1 MTHFIYNGLPQPQY
15 KIRTTRGKFKVFR
28 DDGTLDFMVDAISG
42 GAGKG
47 ALPSGEYLA
56 KGFEYTNDPAMSRL
70 GIGFCIRLYPQFETD
85 RTYLLIHFDG
95 NELGGLGCIC
105 LLPQD
110 TQTRLSEVIHIR
122 DKMRDIMAANP
133 DGVRLTVA

>member
-15 KIRTTRGKFKVFR
+15 KIPTTRGKFKVFR
-28 DDGTLDFMVDAISG
+28 DDGTLDFMVEAISG

-47 ALPSGEYLA
+47 ALPSGEYIA
-56 KGFEYTNDPAMSRL
+56 RGFYDTDDPAMSRY
-70 GIGFCIRLYPQFETD
+70 GIGFFIRLEPQFETD
-85 RTYLLIHFDG
+85 RTDLLIHLDG
-95 NELGGLGCIC
+95 GKLGGLGCIC

-110 TQTRLSEVIHIR
+110 APTNIDEVNRTMDRLGN
-122 DKMRDIMAANP
+122 IMVASL